1 MYHQKNGSRC
11 EVGLSALQFFRYARI
26 KATILG
32 KEPVE
37 LHHIFG
43 KGNLAS
49 ECESNYILIAKSLH
63 VWGHSGHPRELMALC
78 VAAKFQKW
86 IRNGDRKEFDTEA
99 LAAIVG
105 APMREWFEVRRDTAA
120 SNAERELWEEV
131 LEGRWPDGCL

>member
-1 MYHQKNGSRC
+1 M
-11 EVGLSALQFFRYARI
+11 SALQFPRYSNL
-26 KATILG
+26 KATIFG
-32 KEPVE
+32 EDPVE

-43 KGNLAS
+43 KGNVAS

-63 VWGHSGHPRELMALC
+63 AWGHSSDPRALMALC
-78 VAAKFQKW
+78 VAAKFRKC
-86 IRNGDRKEFDTEA
+86 IRNGDRNEFDTEA

-131 LEGRWPDGCL
+131 LEGRWLDGCL